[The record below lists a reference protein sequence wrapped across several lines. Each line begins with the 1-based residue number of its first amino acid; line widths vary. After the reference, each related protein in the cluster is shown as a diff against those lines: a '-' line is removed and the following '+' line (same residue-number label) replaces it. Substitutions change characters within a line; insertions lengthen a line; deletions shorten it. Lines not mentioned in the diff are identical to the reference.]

1 MTCGRSVHLQ
11 KTSGQKHI
19 QPIWFTND
27 YVEQRNLLMSE
38 ALKKLQVKIGSSA
51 DGSFGPNT
59 AKAICNHY
67 TLNPERGAH
76 FLGQLVHESGT
87 FRYTEENLNYST
99 ASILKV
105 FGKYFDSES
114 EAETCARNP
123 QALADRVYGHR
134 YGNNGQGYLWRGRGF
149 LQCTFKENYAMFAN
163 DMNLPEV
170 MKDPDLVATD
180 YPMESAIWFFK
191 RNKLWDMCDVTPSSE
206 SVKALT
212 KRVNGGYNGLKHR
225 QEETMKIYKWLT

>member
-1 MTCGRSVHLQ
+1 
-11 KTSGQKHI
+11 
-19 QPIWFTND
+19 
-27 YVEQRNLLMSE
+27 MSD
-38 ALKKLQVKIGSSA
+38 ALKALQSKIGA
-51 DGSFGPNT
+51 NPDGAFGRQT
-59 AKAICNHY
+59 AKAITNHY
-67 TLNPERGAH
+67 VLNAERGAH

-87 FRYTEENLNYST
+87 FKYTEENLNYST

-114 EAETCARNP
+114 DAETCARNP

-170 MKDPDLVATD
+170 MKDPDLVATK
-180 YPMESAIWFFK
+180 YPLESAIWFFD
-191 RNKLWDMCDVTPSSE
+191 RNKLWDIADEGVNDDTI
-206 SVKALT
+206 KRLT
-212 KRVNGGYNGLKHR
+212 KRINGGYNGLKHR
-225 QEETMKIYKWLT
+225 AKETKKIYDWLQ

>member
-1 MTCGRSVHLQ
+1 
-11 KTSGQKHI
+11 
-19 QPIWFTND
+19 
-27 YVEQRNLLMSE
+27 MSE

-114 EAETCARNP
+114 DAETCARNP
-123 QALADRVYGHR
+123 QALADRVYGDR
-134 YGNNGQGYLWRGRGF
+134 MGNEGQGYLWRGRGF
-149 LQCTFKENYAMFAN
+149 LQCTGKNNYTQFAA
-163 DMNLPEV
+163 DMNLPDV
-170 MKDPDLVATD
+170 MTNPDLVATD
-180 YPMESAIWFFK
+180 YSMESAIWFFN
-191 RNKLWDMCDVTPSSE
+191 RNKLWDIADEGVNDDII
-206 SVKALT
+206 KRLT
-212 KRVNGGYNGLKHR
+212 KRINGGTNGLKHR
-225 QEETMKIYKWLT
+225 AKETKKIYEWLQ